1 MICNLAGC
9 VWARPHAT
17 KQVCHQV
24 FAVHILSSYLVV
36 VRGAVVSF
44 AWADQNSGNTTFFA
58 VCSCQR
64 PTSLCFRHT
73 KAVPECSIMQC
84 FAGYR
89 RCQSIQ
95 GKQGQSGNNR
105 PAVPPDTSM
114 LSPELQQQWY
124 VEGNMHLG
132 AIKVK
137 PTLSIKAVWQC
148 NKCPAGQPHIWTAT
162 VSSRAQRGTQCPYC
176 SNRLV
181 CKHNSLATLAPKVA
195 RYWHYSKNNTTPEQV
210 LAGSNFR
217 AEWQCPACK
226 WEWQAPISMRTRSSA
241 GCPKCSRAKRVT
253 HPPAAHFC

>member
-114 LSPELQQQWY
+114 LSPELHSNGMLRETCTWVQSRSSQPSASRLCGSAISVQLGSRISGQQLCP
-124 VEGNMHLG
+124 VEHNE
-132 AIKVK
+132 A
-137 PTLSIKAVWQC
+137 LSA
-148 NKCPAGQPHIWTAT
+148 HIAAT
-162 VSSRAQRGTQCPYC
+162 GWFA
-176 SNRLV
+176 
-181 CKHNSLATLAPKVA
+181 
-195 RYWHYSKNNTTPEQV
+195 NTTP
-210 LAGSNFR
+210 LLL
-217 AEWQCPACK
+217 
-226 WEWQAPISMRTRSSA
+226 
-241 GCPKCSRAKRVT
+241 
-253 HPPAAHFC
+253 